1 MLDRRRLGD
10 RAPHG
15 RALARLNPLEDTKV
29 INLIYQGRTT
39 AAHQKLLDGQTADG
53 ARVIRRAKGF
63 SDYDVINGL
72 VRAGWLEPR
81 ASGPRGGTRW
91 FTTAAGAVAVQ
102 S

>member
-1 MLDRRRLGD
+1 M
-10 RAPHG
+10 
-15 RALARLNPLEDTKV
+15 
-29 INLIYQGRTT
+29 INLVYQGRTT
-39 AAHQKLLDGQTADG
+39 AAHQKLIDGQTADG

-63 SDYDVINGL
+63 SDHDVINGL

-91 FTTAAGAVAVQ
+91 FTTAAGAEAVQ